1 METAFQIKRIS
12 LSFFGVGILAILGGY
27 SMRDFGEL
35 FIAKFLGAE
44 QEFLSFTVFVTS
56 DGLCSYAI
64 TGFRVRESLACLF
77 TFV

>member
-1 METAFQIKRIS
+1 
-12 LSFFGVGILAILGGY
+12 
-27 SMRDFGEL
+27 MRDFGEL